1 MREIKI
7 TLATAADYIAAQLS
21 PVRAP
26 MDRDSRIVS
35 FCSAGLPR
43 REALVLELFGY
54 QLRRWCAVS
63 VADTV
68 WS

>member
-1 MREIKI
+1 V
-7 TLATAADYIAAQLS
+7 TAADYIAAQLA

-35 FCSAGLPR
+35 FCSAGLSRPD
-43 REALVLELFGY
+43 ALVLELFGY
-54 QLRRWCAVS
+54 QMRRWCS
-63 VADTV
+63 LSIADTV